1 MSAGKKKKLDHIVE
15 VEPRTESPPGMTI
28 EIGSEQGIQKCGL
41 VAIVGFP
48 NAGKS
53 TLLNALV
60 GEKIAATSPI
70 PQTTRTCIQGIV
82 TEPRGQLILC
92 DTPGLHRLHHAFNQL
107 MVMTAKESILAA
119 DVVVWVVG
127 LSPLPSKTDVDRM
140 KRILSPIL
148 GDKPLVIAATRMD
161 RPGGQGMIPEL
172 LEVESWG
179 IPAEIVPIS
188 GLKKINL
195 ERLKDLLFTLVPKG
209 KPFFDAEWYTNQS
222 IRQLAREFI
231 QEKIFR
237 LLRDELPHQSAVMI
251 EEFVEPEPPD
261 SITRITGSIFVERP
275 SQKAIMIGQG
285 GDRISEISEAARKD
299 IEKLIGGK
307 VFLRME
313 VRLSPG
319 WREDPRKLRELGY
332 MPES

>member
-1 MSAGKKKKLDHIVE
+1 MTDEIVPE
-15 VEPRTESPPGMTI
+15 EET
-28 EIGSEQGIQKCGL
+28 QKCGL

-53 TLLNALV
+53 TLLNSLV

-70 PQTTRTCIQGIV
+70 PQTTRTRIQGIV

-127 LSPLPSKTDVDRM
+127 LSPLPSHTDVDRM
-140 KRILSPIL
+140 KRLLSPTL
-148 GDKPLVIAATRMD
+148 GEKPLVIAATRMD

-179 IPAEIVPIS
+179 IPAEIVPVS

-195 ERLKDLLFTLVPKG
+195 ERLKDLLFTLIPKG
-209 KPFFDAEWYTNQS
+209 KPLFDAEWYTDQT

-251 EEFVEPEPPD
+251 EEFGEAEPPEN
-261 SITRITGSIFVERP
+261 ITRITGSIFVERP

-285 GDRISEISEAARKD
+285 GDRIREISEAARKD

>member
-1 MSAGKKKKLDHIVE
+1 MSERKREERDRNTGGDLQVMEDGDSATSVE
-15 VEPRTESPPGMTI
+15 EP
-28 EIGSEQGIQKCGL
+28 KCGL

-70 PQTTRTCIQGIV
+70 PQTTRTRIQGIV
-82 TEPRGQLILC
+82 TEPRGQLVLC

-127 LSPLPSKTDVDRM
+127 LSPLPSHTDIDRM
-140 KRILSPIL
+140 RRLIAPTLKE
-148 GDKPLVIAATRMD
+148 KPLVIAATRMD
-161 RPGGQGMIPEL
+161 RPGRQGMIPEL
-172 LEVESWG
+172 LEIGSWG
-179 IPAEIVPIS
+179 FPAEIVPVS
-188 GLKKINL
+188 GLKKLNL
-195 ERLKDLLFTLVPKG
+195 ARLKDVLFSFLPVG
-209 KPFFDAEWYTNQS
+209 KPMFDADWYTDQT

-237 LLRDELPHQSAVMI
+237 SLRDELPHQSAVMI
-251 EEFVEPEPPD
+251 EEFSESSPTD
-261 SITRITGSIFVERP
+261 HITRITGSILVERP

-285 GDRISEISEAARKD
+285 GDRIREISEAARKD
-299 IEKLIGGK
+299 IEKLVGGK

-313 VRLSPG
+313 VRLAPG